1 MGSNRLFGSK
11 KTFEDGTRTFALHVR
26 RSYGS
31 GVVILDFNRNGEM
44 SPLLM
49 RRRLDQSSPHDGLH
63 ERLGAQSSWG
73 FPCREWTPSLTSHD
87 VEKVS
92 RLAAAETNP
101 VPSRSK

>member
-1 MGSNRLFGSK
+1 MMRRPRTLRAIRDQLHF
-11 KTFEDGTRTFALHVR
+11 TTDADGAHHVR
-26 RSYGS
+26 RRWGA
-31 GVVILDFNRNGEM
+31 GVVVLNFNREMPM
-44 SPLLM
+44 SPLL
-49 RRRLDQSSPHDGLH
+49 R
-63 ERLGAQSSWG
+63 RLGAQSSWG